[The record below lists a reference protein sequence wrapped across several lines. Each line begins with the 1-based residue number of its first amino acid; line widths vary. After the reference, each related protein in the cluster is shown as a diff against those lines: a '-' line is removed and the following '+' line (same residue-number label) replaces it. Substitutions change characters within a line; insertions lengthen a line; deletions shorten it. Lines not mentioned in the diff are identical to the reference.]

1 MLVICLRNMFTR
13 PHSEDVS
20 YQLLGCKDAIRVIL
34 ICADA
39 RPRISFLCLSP
50 SSQTSHSDARLQPH
64 YLSCMRPHIP
74 MAVAVITVFGAVSVR
89 RSAVSTLP

>member
-1 MLVICLRNMFTR
+1 MPVICLRNMFMR

-20 YQLLGCKDAIRVIL
+20 YQLLGCKDAIRVTL

-39 RPRISFLCLSP
+39 GPCVSFLCLSP

-64 YLSCMRPHIP
+64 
-74 MAVAVITVFGAVSVR
+74 
-89 RSAVSTLP
+89 